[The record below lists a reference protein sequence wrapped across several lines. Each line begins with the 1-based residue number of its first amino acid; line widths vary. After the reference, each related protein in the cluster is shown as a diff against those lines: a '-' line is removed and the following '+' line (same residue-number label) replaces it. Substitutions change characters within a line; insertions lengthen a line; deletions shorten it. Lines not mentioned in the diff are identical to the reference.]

1 MFKIR
6 SEQIK
11 TLYKLIPVDE
21 TGIEILTANWQITAK
36 GNLVTW
42 YKLTF
47 TVNVIPTL
55 HCDTEEKMIP
65 VTFFISHEVA

>member
-6 SEQIK
+6 SEQVK
-11 TLYKLIPVDE
+11 TLYKLILVDE

-47 TVNVIPTL
+47 TINVIPNL
-55 HCDTEEKMIP
+55 SI
-65 VTFFISHEVA
+65 VTQRKR

>member
-47 TVNVIPTL
+47 DVYRKRNSKSL
-55 HCDTEEKMIP
+55 HCDTEKKMIP
-65 VTFFISHEVA
+65 VTFFV